1 MEDKGKLYT
10 VTVLI
15 ALAGVLVS
23 LIVSCF
29 AGGIAGYWIGRRQA
43 RVVAEKLLQ
52 ELQEREGIERPQLIV
67 PPELFEEEFELFRR
81 RLSGAVVRYVE
92 PGTPA
97 DEAGLEEGD
106 VIIAVDARE
115 VDRDHPLDQ
124 LIRRYKPG
132 DRVEITYWRGDQEH
146 EVRVRLG
153 EHPEEKGRAYLGIR
167 FTSLFM
173 QFFEKPED

>member
-1 MEDKGKLYT
+1 MEEKGKIYT

-23 LIVSCF
+23 LVVSCF
-29 AGGIAGYWIGRRQA
+29 AGGIAGYWMGSRQA
-43 RVVAEKLLQ
+43 REVAEEL
-52 ELQEREGIERPQLIV
+52 LQEREGIERPELIV
-67 PPELFEEEFELFRR
+67 PPELFERGIEPFRR
-81 RLSGAVVRYVE
+81 MLSGAVVQYVE
-92 PGTPA
+92 PGGPA

-106 VIIAVDARE
+106 VITAVDGRE
-115 VDRDHPLDQ
+115 VDRNHPLDQ

-132 DRVEITYWRGDQEH
+132 DSVEITYWRGDQEH

-153 EHPEEKGRAYLGIR
+153 EHPENKNRAYLGIR

-173 QFFEKPED
+173 EFLEEPED